1 MNLSKALN
9 IVGVTFFLFGLLLV
23 IIGGVLRTRI
33 NSDLLCFGIV
43 FIALSLLV
51 GLFKQVRRFLRRRKK
66 SKHKRK
72 VRRIPYEAETLVP
85 IFENEGYKTSKP
97 FSPEKE
103 RSFDDCIKYQTYI
116 MSPKSDKKKRC
127 SKQRNKKRLS

>member
-9 IVGVTFFLFGLLLV
+9 IVGVTFFLFGLLL
-23 IIGGVLRTRI
+23 IITSGVLGTSI
-33 NSDLLCFGIV
+33 NSNLMCFGIV

-51 GLFKQVRRFLRRRKK
+51 GLLKQVRRFLRRRKK

-85 IFENEGYKTSKP
+85 IFETEGYKTSKP

-103 RSFDDCIKYQTYI
+103 NSFDDRIKYQTYT